1 VQVGIIGLKYAGKTT
16 LFNVITGAGLPVGQG
31 GVEPHRA
38 MGTVPDPR
46 LDTLSELY
54 QPKRTVHVQIEWVDV
69 PGFEPGAGH
78 DGAREATRFLE
89 HARRVDALAQVVRCF
104 DGGYGEPDPAGELAT
119 VALELILA
127 DLQIVEKRLEKLE
140 KELRLKGKTEQPL
153 EPALFERFRSHLESE
168 RPLRE
173 LELNADER
181 RVVVGYALL
190 TLKPLIV
197 VLNHAEGEQPAAE
210 VLAAAREAGAE
221 VLSLCAA
228 VEAELAELA
237 PEEAAEFLADL
248 GVSEPAAH
256 RMIRAAYGA
265 LDLQSFFTVG
275 PDECR
280 AWTVRRG
287 ALAPTAA
294 GVIHSDLERGFIR
307 AEVCAYDELMAHGDH
322 AAAKAAGKVRLEGK
336 SYPVQDGDIIEIRFN
351 V

>member
-1 VQVGIIGLKYAGKTT
+1 
-16 LFNVITGAGLPVGQG
+16 
-31 GVEPHRA
+31 

-46 LDTLSELY
+46 LDHLSELY
-54 QPKRTVHVQIEWVDV
+54 EPKRTVHAQIEWVDV
-69 PGFEPGAGH
+69 PGFEPGVGH

-104 DGGYGEPDPAGELAT
+104 DGGYGTPDPAGELAT

-127 DLQIVEKRLEKLE
+127 DLQIVEKRLEKLQ
-140 KELRLKGKTEQPL
+140 KEMRLKGKTEQPL
-153 EPALFERFRSHLESE
+153 EPALFERFKAHLEGE

-181 RVVVGYALL
+181 RAIAGYALL
-190 TLKPLIV
+190 TLKPMIV
-197 VLNHAEGEQPAAE
+197 VLNHAEGDEPAPEA
-210 VLAAAREAGAE
+210 VAAAREAGAE

-228 VEAELAELA
+228 VEAELAELD
-237 PEEAAEFLADL
+237 PDEAAEFLADL

-256 RMIRAAYGA
+256 RMIRASYAA
-265 LDLQSFFTVG
+265 LDLHSFFTVG

-307 AEVCAYDELMAHGDH
+307 AEVCAYADLCEHGDH

-336 SYPVQDGDIIEIRFN
+336 GYEVKDGDIIEIRFN